1 MSALVL
7 FLLYVAF
14 VKPQEHGG
22 HRPHLLQ
29 DEVLRLPGPPE
40 DFAALV
46 DLGEGY
52 HKRVRTYIGSHMA
65 VALLDTG
72 SFRNCIDEKLLTM
85 LEEKQR
91 KRELGDNAVIS
102 PRQAC

>member
-91 KRELGDNAVIS
+91 KRELGDSAVIS
-102 PRQAC
+102 P